1 MLILHLLQTYF
12 WSTKELY
19 FTISIRLEG
28 EINRLSSSQ
37 AKTTPRGQ
45 IDMENWDKWL
55 GDYLWYKALTER
67 KNCLDKNVVK
77 NYQFSPVVHQMAT
90 WLHPTS
96 QPKNFLFLFQFWL
109 HHITTTSPKN
119 QAFLWEKN
127 CGDYAVYHRVTISFF
142 NFETFFSAHVFQFG
156 FSFELN

>member
-1 MLILHLLQTYF
+1 
-12 WSTKELY
+12 
-19 FTISIRLEG
+19 
-28 EINRLSSSQ
+28 
-37 AKTTPRGQ
+37 
-45 IDMENWDKWL
+45 MENWDKWL

-77 NYQFSPVVHQMAT
+77 NYQFSPIVHQMAT

-119 QAFLWEKN
+119 QAFFMGKKIAETTLYTTGLPSRFSTLKPFSL
-127 CGDYAVYHRVTISFF
+127 HMF
-142 NFETFFSAHVFQFG
+142 FETPKVGIIGIFV
-156 FSFELN
+156 